1 MDDDDSYLY
10 GDSNGDEPVKP
21 AVQTSGESQVGN
33 RGSSSPT
40 AFLVLSFLNAMEILI
55 IPFQLA

>member
-21 AVQTSGESQVGN
+21 AVQTSGESQVGSE
-33 RGSSSPT
+33 R
-40 AFLVLSFLNAMEILI
+40 AFEPNHLSCTSFLNTMEILM
-55 IPFQLA
+55 IPLQPV